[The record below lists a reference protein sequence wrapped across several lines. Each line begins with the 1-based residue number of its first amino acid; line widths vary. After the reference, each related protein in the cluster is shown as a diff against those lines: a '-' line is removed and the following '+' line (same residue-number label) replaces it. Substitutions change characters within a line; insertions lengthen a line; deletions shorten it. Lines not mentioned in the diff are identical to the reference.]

1 MTFQRAQLAS
11 PNAIFS
17 QRDVLIC
24 IFQRGAADGINS
36 VVPYGDGEY
45 IVKRPRIAL
54 PDPGEPGGVID
65 LDGFFGLHPSLTPL
79 KALYDTGTFAMV
91 HATGIP
97 HESRSHFDAQALVEG
112 AVTSKVDLVDGWLGR
127 HLATSPALTSSAFR
141 AVSISGNVPFSLT
154 GDIEP
159 IAIEGIEQF
168 GLGELTGTSYQEL
181 LSDWYEVGVPY
192 SDPAQA
198 AIMAMDELLQ
208 ADPSQFSPENGA
220 VYPASELGNKLLQA
234 SQLIKSQLGT
244 EVVCIDVGGWDHHE
258 NLPFYLAPALSD
270 LADGL
275 TAFNLDMGTRMNNIT
290 VLVVT
295 EFGRRVADNA
305 ASGTD
310 HGTASVAYLLGGGVN
325 GGQVAG
331 VWPGLADDD
340 LELGEDLRI
349 TTDMR
354 TIFSELLL
362 KRLGRADV
370 SDVFP
375 DFSGPTDLSLFLT

>member
-17 QRDVLIC
+17 QRDVLVC

-36 VVPYGDGEY
+36 VVPYADADY
-45 IVKRPRIAL
+45 ASKRPRIAL
-54 PDPGEPGGVID
+54 PDPGQAGGVID
-65 LDGFFGLHPSLTPL
+65 LDGFFGLHPSLGPL
-79 KALYDTGTFAMV
+79 KPLFDSGKLALV

-97 HESRSHFDAQALVEG
+97 HASRSHFDAQNLVEG

-127 HLATSPALTSSAFR
+127 HLATSTALTGSAFR

-154 GDIEP
+154 GGIEP
-159 IAIEGIEQF
+159 IAIEGIETF

-181 LSDWYEVGVPY
+181 LSDWYEPGVPFD
-192 SDPAQA
+192 DPAQA

-208 ADPSQFSPENGA
+208 ADPAQFTPENGA
-220 VYPASELGNKLLQA
+220 VYPQGELGRKLLQA
-234 SQLIKSQLGT
+234 AQLIKSPLGT

-258 NLPFYLAPALSD
+258 NLPVYLAPALQD
-270 LADGL
+270 LAECL
-275 TAFNLDMGTRMNNIT
+275 SAFDLDMGNRMSSIS
-290 VLVVT
+290 VLVHT
-295 EFGRRVADNA
+295 EFGRRVADNSA
-305 ASGTD
+305 DGTD
-310 HGTASVAYLLGGGVN
+310 HGTASAAYLLGGGVN

-331 VWPGLADDD
+331 PWPGLADQD

-349 TTDMR
+349 ETDLR
-354 TIFSELLL
+354 SVFSELLL
-362 KRLGRADV
+362 KRLGRTDV
-370 SDVFP
+370 SQVFP